1 MKPPTK
7 YAILISLVI
16 GMVLFSLSFWLGKE
30 NAFLLLN
37 TDLGLSADYF
47 FRYWT
52 HTADGVIWVPI
63 VLLTFFFKRRQ
74 LLLVISSIV
83 FSTLFA
89 QLSKNIFFKG
99 APRPALAIP
108 DHSLFHSVTGVELHS
123 LNSFPSGHT
132 TTAFTIFLLGAILIN
147 KKWVLPIGLLYA
159 ILAGYSRIYLA
170 QHFPIDVAGG
180 IIAAILTVLIS
191 IAIQN
196 KWVKN

>member
-37 TDLGLSADYF
+37 TDLGLSADNF

-63 VLLTFFFKRRQ
+63 VVLTFFFKRRQ

-108 DHSLFHSVTGVELHS
+108 DHSLFHSVTWVELHS
-123 LNSFPSGHT
+123 LNSF
-132 TTAFTIFLLGAILIN
+132 N
-147 KKWVLPIGLLYA
+147 LP
-159 ILAGYSRIYLA
+159 YL
-170 QHFPIDVAGG
+170 
-180 IIAAILTVLIS
+180 
-191 IAIQN
+191 
-196 KWVKN
+196 

>member
-1 MKPPTK
+1 MKPITK
-7 YAILISLVI
+7 VAILISLVLGI
-16 GMVLFSLSFWLGKE
+16 LLFTLSYGLGKE

-37 TDLGLSADYF
+37 TDLGSAADYF
-47 FRYWT
+47 FTYWT
-52 HTADGVIWVPI
+52 HTADGFVWVPI
-63 VLLTFFFKRRQ
+63 TLLTFFFKRKQ

-99 APRPALAIP
+99 SPRPSLAIT

-132 TTAFTIFLLGAILIN
+132 TTAFSIFLLATILVD
-147 KKWVLPIGLLYA
+147 KKWILPIGLLYA
-159 ILAGYSRIYLA
+159 SLAGYSRIYLA

-180 IIAAILTVLIS
+180 IIAAILTIWIS
-191 IAIQN
+191 TRIQ
-196 KWVKN
+196 KRWVKN

>member
-1 MKPPTK
+1 MTQSTR

-16 GMVLFSLSFWLGKE
+16 GIVLFSLSFWLGKE

-37 TDLGLSADYF
+37 ADLGLSADYF
-47 FRYWT
+47 FQYWT
-52 HTADGVIWVPI
+52 HMADGVIWVPI

-74 LLLVISSIV
+74 LLLVISSII

-89 QLSKNIFFKG
+89 QLSKNIFFEG
-99 APRPALAIP
+99 VPRPALAIP
-108 DHSLFHSVTGVELHS
+108 DHFLFHSVTGVKLHS

-132 TTAFTIFLLGAILIN
+132 TTAFTIFLLGTILIK
-147 KKWVLPIGLLYA
+147 KKWVLPVGLLYA

>member
-16 GMVLFSLSFWLGKE
+16 GIVLFALSFWLGKE

-37 TDLGLSADYF
+37 NDLGLYADYF
-47 FRYWT
+47 FQYWT
-52 HTADGVIWVPI
+52 HTADGAIWVPI
-63 VLLTFFFKRRQ
+63 VLFTFFFKRRQ

-99 APRPALAIP
+99 VPRPALAIP
-108 DHSLFHSVTGVELHS
+108 DHSLFHSITGVELHS

-132 TTAFTIFLLGAILIN
+132 TTAFTIFLLGTILIN
-147 KKWVLPIGLLYA
+147 KKWVLPVGLLYA